1 MLHLN
6 IIKVKTP
13 EEMGKAAADE
23 FEAVIHAKPACVM
36 GLATGSTPLP
46 LYRELIAREQAG
58 IIDFSRVRSANLDE
72 YKGLAPDHPLTKYK
86 EEYVHSDHLLYVQ
99 LGENV
104 RKLRK
109 RCHLTQDELAARIGA
124 DQKRVSKIERGEAR
138 PNLTLC
144 LRLANAFHVSVDTL
158 LEGVVEYEMVQTLL
172 NATSEQLLAQ
182 ELLQV
187 VKRYIR
193 EAEK

>member
-1 MLHLN
+1 M
-6 IIKVKTP
+6 
-13 EEMGKAAADE
+13 
-23 FEAVIHAKPACVM
+23 
-36 GLATGSTPLP
+36 
-46 LYRELIAREQAG
+46 
-58 IIDFSRVRSANLDE
+58 
-72 YKGLAPDHPLTKYK
+72 TKYK

-109 RCHLTQDELAARIGA
+109 RCHLTQDELAECIGSN
-124 DQKRVSKIERGEAR
+124 QKRVSKIECGEAR

-144 LRLANAFHVSVDTL
+144 LRLANAFHASVDTL
-158 LEGVVEYEMVQTLL
+158 LDGIVEYEMVQTLL
-172 NATSEQLLAQ
+172 NDASEQLLAQ

>member
-1 MLHLN
+1 M
-6 IIKVKTP
+6 
-13 EEMGKAAADE
+13 
-23 FEAVIHAKPACVM
+23 
-36 GLATGSTPLP
+36 
-46 LYRELIAREQAG
+46 
-58 IIDFSRVRSANLDE
+58 
-72 YKGLAPDHPLTKYK
+72 TKYK

-99 LGENV
+99 LGENI

-109 RCHLTQDELAARIGA
+109 QGHLTQDELAERIEV

-138 PNLTLC
+138 PNLILC
-144 LRLANAFHVSVDTL
+144 LKLANAFHVSVDAL
-158 LEGVVEYEMVQTLL
+158 LDGVVEYELVQNLL
-172 NATSEQLLAQ
+172 NETSEQLLAQ

>member
-1 MLHLN
+1 MMSN
-6 IIKVKTP
+6 
-13 EEMGKAAADE
+13 EFEKALDAFLEGADADE
-23 FEAVIHAKPACVM
+23 AH
-36 GLATGSTPLP
+36 
-46 LYRELIAREQAG
+46 QA
-58 IIDFSRVRSANLDE
+58 
-72 YKGLAPDHPLTKYK
+72 
-86 EEYVHSDHLLYVQ
+86 LYVQ

-193 EAEK
+193 

>member
-1 MLHLN
+1 M
-6 IIKVKTP
+6 
-13 EEMGKAAADE
+13 
-23 FEAVIHAKPACVM
+23 
-36 GLATGSTPLP
+36 
-46 LYRELIAREQAG
+46 
-58 IIDFSRVRSANLDE
+58 
-72 YKGLAPDHPLTKYK
+72 TKYK
-86 EEYVHSDHLLYVQ
+86 EEYIHSDHLLYIQ

-109 RCHLTQDELAARIGA
+109 RCHFTQDELAERIGI

-144 LRLANAFHVSVDTL
+144 LRLANAFYVSVDTL
-158 LEGVVEYEMVQTLL
+158 LDGVVEYEMVQTLL
-172 NATSEQLLAQ
+172 NETSEQLLAQ

-193 EAEK
+193 

>member
-1 MLHLN
+1 MFTKREKYDKLM
-6 IIKVKTP
+6 VTD
-13 EEMGKAAADE
+13 DE
-23 FEAVIHAKPACVM
+23 IQRRIRT
-36 GLATGSTPLP
+36 L
-46 LYRELIAREQAG
+46 
-58 IIDFSRVRSANLDE
+58 RS
-72 YKGLAPDHPLTKYK
+72 
-86 EEYVHSDHLLYVQ
+86 LLYVQ

-187 VKRYIR
+187 AKRYIR

>member
-1 MLHLN
+1 MFSLERMSGSYESGATLRRMN
-6 IIKVKTP
+6 WQRVLGPIKNEYPRLSAARRGTP
-13 EEMGKAAADE
+13 E
-23 FEAVIHAKPACVM
+23 
-36 GLATGSTPLP
+36 
-46 LYRELIAREQAG
+46 
-58 IIDFSRVRSANLDE
+58 LD
-72 YKGLAPDHPLTKYK
+72 A
-86 EEYVHSDHLLYVQ
+86 
-99 LGENV
+99 
-104 RKLRK
+104 
-109 RCHLTQDELAARIGA
+109 
-124 DQKRVSKIERGEAR
+124 
-138 PNLTLC
+138 C

>member
-1 MLHLN
+1 MFSLERMSGSYESGATLRRMN
-6 IIKVKTP
+6 WQRVLGPIK
-13 EEMGKAAADE
+13 
-23 FEAVIHAKPACVM
+23 
-36 GLATGSTPLP
+36 
-46 LYRELIAREQAG
+46 
-58 IIDFSRVRSANLDE
+58 
-72 YKGLAPDHPLTKYK
+72 
-86 EEYVHSDHLLYVQ
+86 
-99 LGENV
+99 
-104 RKLRK
+104 
-109 RCHLTQDELAARIGA
+109 
-124 DQKRVSKIERGEAR
+124 KRVSKIERGEAR

-172 NATSEQLLAQ
+172 NDTSEQLLAQ

>member
-1 MLHLN
+1 MPKCC
-6 IIKVKTP
+6 IWKS
-13 EEMGKAAADE
+13 
-23 FEAVIHAKPACVM
+23 F
-36 GLATGSTPLP
+36 
-46 LYRELIAREQAG
+46 
-58 IIDFSRVRSANLDE
+58 AN
-72 YKGLAPDHPLTKYK
+72 
-86 EEYVHSDHLLYVQ
+86 V
-99 LGENV
+99 LGRNV
-104 RKLRK
+104 TANSILW
-109 RCHLTQDELAARIGA
+109 
-124 DQKRVSKIERGEAR
+124 SKIRRFWRKNTSLLMFTKREKYDKLMVTDDEIQRRIRTLRSFVICSAWRECPEATKAVPPYAGWIGSAYWGRSKTSIQDWARRGEAR

>member
-1 MLHLN
+1 M
-6 IIKVKTP
+6 
-13 EEMGKAAADE
+13 
-23 FEAVIHAKPACVM
+23 
-36 GLATGSTPLP
+36 
-46 LYRELIAREQAG
+46 
-58 IIDFSRVRSANLDE
+58 
-72 YKGLAPDHPLTKYK
+72 TKYK

-109 RCHLTQDELAARIGA
+109 RCHLTQDELAACIGI

-144 LRLANAFHVSVDTL
+144 LKMANAFQVSVDAL
-158 LEGVVEYEMVQTLL
+158 LDGVVEYEMVQPVLTD
-172 NATSEQLLAQ
+172 TSEQLLAQ